1 VDCRINIFNLT
12 RKHSDI
18 TSTVKPVLRGHDLWG
33 KEKWSFKTGDL
44 LKEVQFIW
52 NVLWLDKKVVTFYH
66 RWLLNRGDHMGRF
79 DYIFNLTRKTFRHY
93 KYVYIYICSRIL
105 LWLKGNVNSWHHEER
120 SKEYNSTSP
129 SLYHHPHPLHVSILS
144 FELIWPKVFTITW
157 RSSNP
162 ETTEQN

>member
-1 VDCRINIFNLT
+1 MTFGA
-12 RKHSDI
+12 K
-18 TSTVKPVLRGHDLWG
+18 K
-33 KEKWSFKTGDL
+33 KWSFKTGDL

-52 NVLWLDKKVVTFYH
+52 NALWLDKKVVTFYH

-79 DYIFNLTRKTFRHY
+79 DCIYLIWHEKHSDITSTCI
-93 KYVYIYICSRIL
+93 YIYVRRIL